1 MRFAAALCVHRVCVC
16 VFVGV
21 YEVLFN
27 LRRLYLKC
35 QPSTLK
41 TSFTQI
47 IYSVIYFHIKDS
59 FVLLLLPILVL
70 GQCGW

>member
-21 YEVLFN
+21 HEVLFN